1 MKVIGVA
8 ALVLGSCAVGCW
20 PESGLKERP
29 IAQDGGTGGKSE
41 GTTGSAQ
48 AGDTGG
54 RPGSGGSGQSG
65 KPEPVSSKSGEHRV
79 LSSRIFQLDNLE
91 QAEVSVDGHKFRL
104 WVMDTDAKRSEGMM
118 FLENKDFKDDEG
130 MVFAFGQEAQR
141 RFWMRNTLVDLDVCY
156 CDKSGKVLNT
166 YTMKAHDET
175 TDYSSAG
182 PSQFVIELRAGTVK
196 KRGIKDG
203 SGFQI
208 PKSVVS
214 KDGG

>member
-1 MKVIGVA
+1 M
-8 ALVLGSCAVGCW
+8 LAVGCA
-20 PESGLKERP
+20 PDSGLKERP
-29 IAQDGGTGGKSE
+29 VEQLGSTGGKTGDS
-41 GTTGSAQ
+41 TGSAP

-54 RPGSGGSGQSG
+54 RPSSGGSGQQPDATKTGTTG
-65 KPEPVSSKSGEHRV
+65 KHRTFQA
-79 LSSRIFQLDNLE
+79 RIFQLDNLE
-91 QAEVSVDGHKFRL
+91 QADVSVNGHKFRL

-118 FLENKDFKDDEG
+118 YLEDKDFKEDEG
-130 MVFAFGQEAQR
+130 MVFAFGREAPR

-182 PSQFVIELRAGTVK
+182 PSQFVIELKAGSVK
-196 KRGIKDG
+196 KLGIKSG
-203 SGFQI
+203 SVFQI

-214 KDGG
+214 KDAGE